1 MPYMRL
7 LRAEEVA
14 EVLGVAKCRVYDLVH
29 AGLLPAVHL
38 GRQIRI
44 DEEALRNW
52 VRNGGQ
58 AWPGG
63 WRREA

>member
-14 EVLGVAKCRVYDLVH
+14 EVLGVAKCRVYDLVR

-44 DEEALRNW
+44 DEEALRN
-52 VRNGGQ
+52 
-58 AWPGG
+58 
-63 WRREA
+63 

>member
-1 MPYMRL
+1 MPAMRL

-14 EVLGVAKCRVYDLVH
+14 EALGVAKSRVYDLVH
-29 AGLLPAVHL
+29 AGLLPAVRL

-44 DEEALRNW
+44 DEEALRDW
-52 VRNGGQ
+52 VRNGGR

>member
-14 EVLGVAKCRVYDLVH
+14 EVLGVAKCRVYDLVR